1 MQLLFRTLYRLYI
14 QAPNHPAKLRIEKWI
29 SDMIFPNEGAIFE
42 VDRKI
47 KLYLHP
53 KDYIEY
59 LLLKTGSYEP
69 LTLDFIEKNLIPGQT
84 ALFAGVN
91 FGLHLILASKLVSEN
106 GHVIGVEPQ
115 PRSIYRAYQNILLN
129 TLHQNIHLIISAL
142 GSTSDLIPM
151 GDAPNH
157 NSGSASLIIENDYS
171 APFYVHVVTLSTLL
185 SKLGVQQV
193 DMMLLDVEGYEI
205 NVLRGIERKHRPFIM
220 IVEAHPLVLNK
231 LSISQVD
238 VFDMLEA
245 LDYTCFS
252 VDGLPVRER
261 YPLPE
266 NNIVAVLQGV
276 KLPQFI
282 KLEIKPPV

>member
-1 MQLLFRTLYRLYI
+1 MQSLFKILYRLYI
-14 QAPNHPAKLRIEKWI
+14 QAPNHPAKLRIESWLGNTI
-29 SDMIFPNEGAIFE
+29 LPSEGAVFE

-53 KDYIEY
+53 KDWIEY

-69 LTLDFIEKNLIPGQT
+69 LTLEFIEKNLIRGQT

-91 FGLHLILASKLVSEN
+91 FGLHVILASKLVSEN
-106 GHVIGVEPQ
+106 GCVIGVEPQ
-115 PRSIYRAYQNILLN
+115 PKSIYRAHQNIKLN
-129 TLHQNIHLIISAL
+129 NPNQNIHLIISAL

-151 GDAPNH
+151 GDAPSD
-157 NSGSASLIIENDYS
+157 NSGSASLIIENNYS
-171 APFYVHVVTLSTLL
+171 APFHVHVMTLSALL
-185 SKLGVQQV
+185 NKLGVQQV

-205 NVLRGIERKHRPFIM
+205 NVLRGIEKQYRPLIM
-220 IVEAHPLVLNK
+220 IVEAHPLVLDK

-238 VFDMLEA
+238 VFDMLES
-245 LDYTCFS
+245 LEYTCFS
-252 VDGLPVRER
+252 LDGHPVRES

-266 NNIVAVLQGV
+266 NNIVAVLQGL

-282 KLEIKPPV
+282 ELEMKHPI